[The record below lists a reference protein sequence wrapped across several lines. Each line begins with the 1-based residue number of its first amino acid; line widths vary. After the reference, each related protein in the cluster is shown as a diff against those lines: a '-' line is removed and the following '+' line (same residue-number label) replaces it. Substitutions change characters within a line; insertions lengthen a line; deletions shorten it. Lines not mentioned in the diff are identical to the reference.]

1 MTEIKPKEKKKKK
14 ENEKENDVSF
24 KRTFQ
29 NVFWAVGIVWRT
41 TPWQLIY
48 VIVASVAASFI
59 SFLYSTWMTRYI
71 FNAIQLET
79 PFAKIARVVLGI
91 FIAQAVL
98 WIVMGAFYHI
108 KRPIWRLRVT
118 KAINRKLFSKVARV
132 DLACYED
139 TEFYKKFTMTV
150 PEAMGGVEDYV
161 IELVDDALAEITSL
175 VTHTSIIL
183 LIDPFLIILAFI
195 PLISN
200 LIFGKKMNR
209 IQYDYQMQ
217 MREIKRDKDYVD
229 RVFYL
234 GDYAK
239 EMRMTNIHKVM
250 MRRFYDDLKDTQKRT
265 GKFGFKTARFMFL
278 KTTIDGTLVYYAGI
292 IYAAF
297 RLLVSHTMLVGDAIV
312 LSSAIS
318 YVSSSLGWVTSTYVK
333 MNQHAMFLEKLRGF
347 IDYDIKIK
355 QLPDAPRPDR
365 GKAEISFRDVTFRYA
380 NTDSD
385 VLKHVDLDIKHG
397 EKIAI
402 VGVNGAG
409 KSTLVKLMMR
419 LYDPTDGAITCDGED
434 VRDLDLDAYRDL
446 YGVIFQDYRIF
457 AMSVRD
463 NVLLGRDGDE
473 ETVINALK
481 AAGIYEKVKSL
492 PNGIDTMLTR
502 EYDEEGA
509 VLSGGEYQK
518 ICIARVFAADSP
530 IVILDEPSSA
540 LDPIAEYEM
549 YENMLRV
556 CRDRTAIFISHR
568 LSSAVLADRVVMIE
582 NGEVIEEGPH
592 AELMARGGKYA
603 DMFAKQAE
611 NYAEGGS
618 DDGE

>member
-1 MTEIKPKEKKKKK
+1 VIG
-14 ENEKENDVSF
+14 SLF
-24 KRTFQ
+24 GF
-29 NVFWAVGIVWRT
+29 
-41 TPWQLIY
+41 IY
-48 VIVASVAASFI
+48 G
-59 SFLYSTWMTRYI
+59 TWLTRYI
-71 FNAIQLET
+71 FNSIQLEI
-79 PFAKIARVVLGI
+79 PFEKIVRVVVAV
-91 FIAQAVL
+91 FIAQSVFWLVSAAL
-98 WIVMGAFYHI
+98 HNI

-132 DLACYED
+132 DLSCYED

-161 IELVDDALAEITSL
+161 IELVDDALSEITSL
-175 VTHTSIIL
+175 VTHASIVLI
-183 LIDPFLIILAFI
+183 IDPVLIALAFI

-239 EMRMTNIHKVM
+239 EVRMTNIHKVM
-250 MRRFYDDLKDTQKRT
+250 MRRFYDDLRETQKRT
-265 GKFGFKTARFMFL
+265 GKFGFKTARFMFF
-278 KTTIDGTLVYYAGI
+278 KTFIDGTLVYYAGI
-292 IYAAF
+292 FYAAF

-318 YVSSSLGWVTSTYVK
+318 YVSHSLGWVTSTYVK

-355 QLPDAPRPDR
+355 QLPDAPKPDR
-365 GKAEISFRDVTFRYA
+365 GNAVIEFRNVSFCYGG
-380 NTDSD
+380 TDKE
-385 VLKHVDLDIKHG
+385 VLKNVDLTVNPG
-397 EKIAI
+397 EKIAV

-419 LYDPTDGAITCDGED
+419 LYDVTDGCISCGGED
-434 VRDLDLDAYRDL
+434 IRTLDLEAYRDL
-446 YGVIFQDYRIF
+446 YGVIFQDHRIF

-463 NVLLGRDGDE
+463 NVLLGREGDDE
-473 ETVINALK
+473 KVINALK
-481 AAGIYEKVKSL
+481 AAGVYEKIMSL

-502 EYDEEGA
+502 EYDEEGT

-549 YENMLRV
+549 YQNMLEA
-556 CRDRTAIFISHR
+556 CRDRTAVFISHR

-582 NGEVIEEGPH
+582 DGRVIEDGSH
-592 AELMARGGKYA
+592 AELMERGGKYA

-611 NYAEGGS
+611 NYAEGG
-618 DDGE
+618 DERGE